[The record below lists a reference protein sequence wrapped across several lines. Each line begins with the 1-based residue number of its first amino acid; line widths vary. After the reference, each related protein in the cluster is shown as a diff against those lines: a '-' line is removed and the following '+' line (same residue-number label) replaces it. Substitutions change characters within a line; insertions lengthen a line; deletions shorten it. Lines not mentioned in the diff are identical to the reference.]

1 MRTAVQRPVLV
12 RSSDRMIAGVCSG
25 LADHLG
31 WPVKFVRLGMILA
44 CFAGGAGVAFYAW
57 LWTMVPTADEN
68 AKRNARRP
76 ASPIAPAVSLPP
88 AGGTLNAAGK
98 AVGFPP
104 GAVSTQPSNAYD
116 AGHSPSASGAPPVSG
131 PVGGPVPVSGP
142 VGGPVPVRGPF
153 PQVGAGNPGLGGSA
167 TGHEPFIEAAGNSVP
182 GVLGSS
188 GSVSGGL
195 GSGVG
200 SLPGGG
206 AVSADERAG
215 FGSPSAAWDWAG
227 RSGEGTWS
235 SWFSTR
241 RVPYGKE
248 ILLGAALLLVAA
260 ILIARQF
267 GVEVPLGT
275 LIPAAAIL
283 GGAAIAW
290 MQLDETRRAGLVDK
304 TKADQAGGWVR
315 LAAGLALVVAGVL
328 VMVSGS
334 GSWEQTWLALLA
346 SVAVLGGVALVLLPW
361 GLKFWKDL
369 ETERAGRIR
378 ETERAEIAAHLHDS
392 VLQTLALIQR
402 RAGSEQDVVRLA
414 RAQERELRSWLF
426 SDPAKESGLLADRIK
441 AVAAEVEDSQG
452 HAVEVVAVGDT
463 TMTERHEA
471 MVQAA
476 REAMLNAARHGG
488 GTVSVYVE
496 STAGTTEIFVKDRGP
511 GFDLDAVPDDRL
523 GVKESIIG
531 RMKRHGGTATINSS
545 SDGTE
550 VRLALPSTNGE
561 AGDQRNSE
569 ARNSETRNSETRN
582 SETRNGE
589 AKA

>member
-1 MRTAVQRPVLV
+1 MTTAVQRPALV

-57 LWTMVPTADEN
+57 LWTMVPTADES

-88 AGGTLNAAGK
+88 TAATP
-98 AVGFPP
+98 AR
-104 GAVSTQPSNAYD
+104 ASTAYD
-116 AGHSPSASGAPPVSG
+116 AGSSAAVRGGPAAAGASVPGGQGSGSTHGAGSASGFSATS
-131 PVGGPVPVSGP
+131 
-142 VGGPVPVRGPF
+142 
-153 PQVGAGNPGLGGSA
+153 AEDWWGGSA
-167 TGHEPFIEAAGNSVP
+167 LA
-182 GVLGSS
+182 
-188 GSVSGGL
+188 
-195 GSGVG
+195 
-200 SLPGGG
+200 
-206 AVSADERAG
+206 
-215 FGSPSAAWDWAG
+215 
-227 RSGEGTWS
+227 
-235 SWFSTR
+235 SWLSFR
-241 RVPYGKE
+241 KIQYGKE

-267 GVEVPLGT
+267 GVDVPLGT

-369 ETERAGRIR
+369 ETERAGRVR

-402 RAGSEQDVVRLA
+402 RAGSEQDVIRLA
-414 RAQERELRSWLF
+414 RAQERELRAWLF
-426 SDPAKESGLLADRIK
+426 SDAAKESGLLADRIK
-441 AVAAEVEDSQG
+441 SVAAEVEDSHG
-452 HAVEVVAVGDT
+452 HAVEVVTVGDT
-463 TMTERHEA
+463 EMTDRHEA
-471 MVQAA
+471 LVQAA
-476 REAMLNAARHGG
+476 REAMFNAARHGG
-488 GTVSVYVE
+488 GTVSVYLE
-496 STAGTTEIFVKDRGP
+496 STAGSTEVFIKDRGP

-531 RMKRHGGTATINSS
+531 RMKRHGGTAVITSS

-550 VRLALPSTNGE
+550 VRLTLPSTTVD
-561 AGDQRNSE
+561 AGDQRN
-569 ARNSETRNSETRN
+569 NDV
-582 SETRNGE
+582 RNGE
-589 AKA
+589 AKQ

>member
-1 MRTAVQRPVLV
+1 MTTVVQRPTLV

-88 AGGTLNAAGK
+88 TFGAPGPSAA
-98 AVGFPP
+98 P
-104 GAVSTQPSNAYD
+104 TYD
-116 AGHSPSASGAPPVSG
+116 AGPAPTVAGAPPVSG
-131 PVGGPVPVSGP
+131 SVTGSSRVSGN
-142 VGGPVPVRGPF
+142 G
-153 PQVGAGNPGLGGSA
+153 
-167 TGHEPFIEAAGNSVP
+167 SVP
-182 GVLGSS
+182 GHA
-188 GSVSGGL
+188 
-195 GSGVG
+195 
-200 SLPGGG
+200 G
-206 AVSADERAG
+206 AGPVAEPAA
-215 FGSPSAAWDWAG
+215 FGSAASSWDWAG
-227 RSGEGTWS
+227 SRGEAANGTGSTLS
-235 SWFSTR
+235 SWFTFR
-241 RVPYGKE
+241 KIQYGKE

-267 GVEVPLGT
+267 GVDVPLGT

-304 TKADQAGGWVR
+304 TKADQAGGWTR

-369 ETERAGRIR
+369 ETERAGRVR

-402 RAGSEQDVVRLA
+402 RAGSEQDVIRLA

-441 AVAAEVEDSQG
+441 AVAAEVEDSHG
-452 HAVEVVAVGDT
+452 HAVEVVTVGDT
-463 TMTERHEA
+463 DMTDRHEA
-471 MVQAA
+471 LVQAA

-488 GTVSVYVE
+488 GTVSVYLE
-496 STAGTTEIFVKDRGP
+496 STAGSTEIFIKDRGP
-511 GFDLDAVPDDRL
+511 GFDPDAVPDDRL

-531 RMKRHGGTATINSS
+531 RMKRHGGTAVINSS

-550 VRLALPSTNGE
+550 VRLALPSISPD
-561 AGDQRNSE
+561 ASE
-569 ARNSETRNSETRN
+569 Q
-582 SETRNGE
+582 RNGE
-589 AKA
+589 QRNADLRNAEHRNGETKQ

>member
-1 MRTAVQRPVLV
+1 MTTAVQRPTLV

-25 LADHLG
+25 LAHHLG
-31 WPVKFVRLGMILA
+31 WPVKYVRLGMILA

-57 LWTMVPTADEN
+57 LWTMVPTADES

-76 ASPIAPAVSLPP
+76 ASPIAPSVSLPP
-88 AGGTLNAAGK
+88 AAGPAWASK
-98 AVGFPP
+98 
-104 GAVSTQPSNAYD
+104 AYD
-116 AGHSPSASGAPPVSG
+116 AGPTPAALGGPSVTSAPAGAGPANGGTNSQAPGPSAPGTG
-131 PVGGPVPVSGP
+131 PAEGWWD
-142 VGGPVPVRGPF
+142 
-153 PQVGAGNPGLGGSA
+153 GSA
-167 TGHEPFIEAAGNSVP
+167 MA
-182 GVLGSS
+182 
-188 GSVSGGL
+188 
-195 GSGVG
+195 
-200 SLPGGG
+200 
-206 AVSADERAG
+206 
-215 FGSPSAAWDWAG
+215 
-227 RSGEGTWS
+227 
-235 SWFSTR
+235 SWFSFR
-241 RVPYGKE
+241 RIQYGKE
-248 ILLGAALLLVAA
+248 ILLGAGLLLVAA

-267 GVEVPLGT
+267 GVDVPLGT

-369 ETERAGRIR
+369 ESERAGRVR

-414 RAQERELRSWLF
+414 RAQERELRAWLF
-426 SDPAKESGLLADRIK
+426 SDAAKEAGLLAERIK
-441 AVAAEVEDSQG
+441 SIAAEVEDSHG
-452 HAVEVVAVGDT
+452 NAVEVVTVGDT
-463 TMTERHEA
+463 DMTDRHEA
-471 MVQAA
+471 LVQAA

-488 GTVSVYVE
+488 GTVSVYLE
-496 STAGTTEIFVKDRGP
+496 SADGATEIFIKDRGP

-531 RMKRHGGTATINSS
+531 RMKRHGGTAVINSS

-550 VRLALPSTNGE
+550 VRLALPSVTAD
-561 AGDQRNSE
+561 AGDQRNNE
-569 ARNSETRNSETRN
+569 PV
-582 SETRNGE
+582 RNGE
-589 AKA
+589 AKQ

>member
-1 MRTAVQRPVLV
+1 MTTAVQRPALV

-57 LWTMVPTADEN
+57 LWTMVPTADES

-88 AGGTLNAAGK
+88 AMATPARA
-98 AVGFPP
+98 
-104 GAVSTQPSNAYD
+104 STAYD
-116 AGHSPSASGAPPVSG
+116 AGLSPAVRGVPAASGASVPGGQESGSTHGAGSASG
-131 PVGGPVPVSGP
+131 
-142 VGGPVPVRGPF
+142 F
-153 PQVGAGNPGLGGSA
+153 GATSADDWWGGSA
-167 TGHEPFIEAAGNSVP
+167 LA
-182 GVLGSS
+182 
-188 GSVSGGL
+188 
-195 GSGVG
+195 
-200 SLPGGG
+200 
-206 AVSADERAG
+206 
-215 FGSPSAAWDWAG
+215 
-227 RSGEGTWS
+227 
-235 SWFSTR
+235 SWFSFR
-241 RVPYGKE
+241 KIQYGKE

-267 GVEVPLGT
+267 GVDVPLGT

-369 ETERAGRIR
+369 ETERAGRVR

-414 RAQERELRSWLF
+414 RAQERELRAWLF
-426 SDPAKESGLLADRIK
+426 SDAARESGLLADRIK
-441 AVAAEVEDSQG
+441 SVAAEVEDSHG
-452 HAVEVVAVGDT
+452 HAVEVVTVGDT
-463 TMTERHEA
+463 EMTDRHEA
-471 MVQAA
+471 LVQAA
-476 REAMLNAARHGG
+476 REAMFNAARHGG
-488 GTVSVYVE
+488 GTVSVYLE
-496 STAGTTEIFVKDRGP
+496 STAGSTEVFIKDRGP

-531 RMKRHGGTATINSS
+531 RMKRHGGTAVITSS

-550 VRLALPSTNGE
+550 VRLTLPSATVD
-561 AGDQRNSE
+561 AGDQRN
-569 ARNSETRNSETRN
+569 NDV
-582 SETRNGE
+582 RNGE
-589 AKA
+589 AKQ